1 MTVLDNAPRDQ
12 YTATSGQTVFPY
24 TFEIAAAG
32 DIKVLQNGTL
42 INQGAGAGEYAVSGV
57 GVDTGGNVTLVTGAT
72 TGDVLT
78 IYRDMALERLTAYTN
93 AGDFLAADVNND
105 FDRLWLA
112 LQQNGGDLDGRVL
125 IAPNTDP
132 TSIDMTIPAKADR
145 LGKYLRFNDTTGNP
159 EAGDAAGLYTSAGLN
174 NYNFTG
180 DGATVNFTLGMEPG
194 GENNTQVYIDGVYQQ
209 KDTYNVSGAV
219 VQFSAAPPN
228 LSTIEV
234 MVVQVLPVGST
245 TASQVSFTQAGSTY
259 GRNVQL
265 KLQESVS
272 VQDFGAIGDNST
284 DDTTAIQNAMNAVTG
299 GTLLFEKGK
308 TYKVT
313 ESLVMQ
319 PSTIIELNGS
329 ILSFDITGKK
339 RCLVT
344 KNYCTVRN
352 GTVRNVTTDST
363 VYGAEWGQPVCI
375 GFSDGLTDGVHDV
388 LAENLTITSTSP
400 EGNAIFVFGES
411 YNIVVRNITI
421 PDSAYLGE
429 PIGGH
434 WSVEPG
440 GDETQGTGHPNNILF
455 SNIYVGSMSYAT
467 SQAVCFLSACRA
479 VRLEN
484 IYCKDIEN
492 GDLVQVY
499 AGDHGFAYSLDAT
512 AQQTGSMVSANNIH
526 GKCRSAFRVDMRDT
540 LESQDVWPSS
550 ISFENCNVLARSN
563 TDSDAKGVRVAGTDG
578 VRISNCQFDSF
589 YNSVFLDSEVTNL
602 VVRDSFFKRS
612 YKNAVDADNS
622 LSCQNLEFT
631 NNKFFSSNTSAGTGY
646 DMAFGSYIEDITVSE
661 NIFNSPSVTYNLFA
675 LDSAPPSNMKI
686 TNNHVSATGG
696 TCFVLGLSA
705 STGICSLFTG
715 NSVGQTVTSNLRGG
729 QEYVPYNKTAYKN
742 TALEINH
749 YVGASTPSYGTY
761 NAGDIVFDDT
771 PSAGGT
777 IGTVCV
783 VSGTQ
788 GTYSEGRTATTD
800 GTTSVVLSTASNVL
814 KRGDYVTINSTDV
827 RINSISGT
835 AVVVSATIA
844 AGAGLAIAYDNAT
857 FKTFGSIT
865 A

>member
-1 MTVLDNAPRDQ
+1 MTAISITPGYPTFADTDGSPLNDGYVYIGLEYQDPITAPTTAFWDKDFRIPADQPLRTSGGYVVRDGSPAAVYTGAAYSILVQNKNLVTVYNAPSAVITNVTNNVEEITQ
-12 YTATSGQTVFPY
+12 Y
-24 TFEIAAAG
+24 
-32 DIKVLQNGTL
+32 
-42 INQGAGAGEYAVSGV
+42 QGAH
-57 GVDTGGNVTLVTGAT
+57 AT
-72 TGDVLT
+72 DPIARNDGTPLQTGDLYFNTV
-78 IYRDMALERLTAYTN
+78 
-93 AGDFLAADVNND
+93 VNE
-105 FDRLWLA
+105 LKVWT
-112 LQQNGGDLDGRVL
+112 GTVWV
-125 IAPNTDP
+125 
-132 TSIDMTIPAKADR
+132 PAVP
-145 LGKYLRFNDTTGNP
+145 GTVSV
-159 EAGDAAGLYTSAGLN
+159 E
-174 NYNFTG
+174 NFTG
-180 DGATVNFTLGMEPG
+180 TGAQTAFNLATAPVA
-194 GENNTQVYIDGVYQQ
+194 ENNTQIYIDGVYQQ
-209 KDTYNVSGAV
+209 KDTYTLSGATIN
-219 VQFSAAPPN
+219 FSAAPPLN
-228 LSTIEV
+228 STIEV
-234 MVVQVLPVGST
+234 VTFSISALGTVDAANVSYNEGSLGAVNTSVQ
-245 TASQVSFTQAGSTY
+245 A
-259 GRNVQL
+259 

-272 VQDFGAIGDNST
+272 VQDFGAVGDNSA

-352 GTVRNVTTDST
+352 GTVRNVTTDPT

-375 GFSDGLTDGVHDV
+375 GFSDSLTDGVHDV

-455 SNIYVGSMSYAT
+455 SNIYVGSMSYAN

-484 IYCKDIEN
+484 IYCKDIEH

-499 AGDHGFAYSLDAT
+499 AGDHGFRYSLDAT

-526 GKCRSAFRVDMRDT
+526 GKCRSAFRVDMRNT
-540 LESQDVWPSS
+540 LPVESQDVWPSS
-550 ISFENCNVLARSN
+550 ISFENCNVLARSD
-563 TDSDAKGVRVAGTDG
+563 TDTDAKGVRVAGTDG

-589 YNSVFLDSEVTNL
+589 YNGVFLDSEVTNL

-622 LSCQNLEFT
+622 ASCQNLEFT
-631 NNKFFSSNTSAGTGY
+631 NNKFFDSNTAGGTGY

-696 TCFVLGLSA
+696 TCFVLGVST

-729 QEYVPYNKTAYKN
+729 QEYVPYNKTAYTN
-742 TALEINH
+742 TALETNH
-749 YVGASTPSYGTY
+749 YVGATTPNYGTY
-761 NAGDIVFDDT
+761 NAGDIVFKDT

-783 VSGTQ
+783 ASGTQ
-788 GTYSEGRTATTD
+788 GTYSEGLTATTD
-800 GTTSVVLSTASNVL
+800 GITTSVVLYDGLVSAASNVL

-835 AVVVSATIA
+835 TVVVSAIIA
-844 AGAGLAIAYDNAT
+844 AGSGLAIAYNNAT